1 MKRAVFA
8 PLPATGCGIAAKV
21 DARNEYQASSER
33 YKACLAANTADP
45 RACEGLR
52 LAMEA
57 DEQKYTNFSAG
68 IQQGGSAGSKR
79 QHVEPLIRFA
89 LMDGFCVH
97 ARGSRSNFSPSMAA

>member
-8 PLPATGCGIAAKV
+8 LALALPAASCGIAAKV
-21 DARNEYQASSER
+21 EARNEYQVSAER

-57 DEQKYTNFSAG
+57 DERKYTNFSAG
-68 IQQGGSAGSKR
+68 IQQGGSSAGT
-79 QHVEPLIRFA
+79 VNTL
-89 LMDGFCVH
+89 
-97 ARGSRSNFSPSMAA
+97 SR